1 PLRLAVGHRRVHER
15 GVGWNRGTAMSQ
27 LYELSR
33 PFPAG
38 LVKQKPGKFAASYVE
53 HSVISQRLLE
63 VVGPHD
69 FAIDRVVT
77 NPDGVVS
84 GCTATLT
91 VEVDGR
97 RVAVTE
103 VGDVE
108 HPGANNGAN
117 LKNAASDALK
127 RCAMRLGVGLH
138 LWSQD
143 NYYLDKALEK
153 REQSDG

>member
-1 PLRLAVGHRRVHER
+1 
-15 GVGWNRGTAMSQ
+15 MSEQ
-27 LYELSR
+27 LYELAR
-33 PFPAG
+33 PFPDR

-63 VVGPHD
+63 VVGAHTFTVDTP
-69 FAIDRVVT
+69 VL
-77 NPDGVVS
+77 NPDGVIV
-84 GCTATLT
+84 GCLATLE
-91 VEVDGR
+91 VMVDGDF
-97 RVAVTE
+97 VTITE

-108 HPGANNGAN
+108 HPGTNNASN

-153 REQSDG
+153 RRVTADE

>member
-1 PLRLAVGHRRVHER
+1 MGE
-15 GVGWNRGTAMSQ
+15 Q
-27 LYELSR
+27 LYELAR
-33 PFPAG
+33 PFPES
-38 LVKQKPGKFAASYVE
+38 LVKAKPGKFAASYVE

-69 FAIDRVVT
+69 FAIDRIVT
-77 NPDGVVS
+77 NPDGVVV
-84 GCTATLT
+84 GCTATLSVT
-91 VEVDGR
+91 VDGR
-97 RVAVTE
+97 MVKVTE

-108 HPGANNGAN
+108 RPGDNNGSN
-117 LKNAASDALK
+117 LKNASSDALK

-153 REQSDG
+153 RRRGESEQ

>member
-1 PLRLAVGHRRVHER
+1 
-15 GVGWNRGTAMSQ
+15 MSEQ
-27 LYELSR
+27 LYELAR
-33 PFPAG
+33 PFPAS

-63 VVGPHD
+63 VVGPHTFTVD
-69 FAIDRVVT
+69 KPVT
-77 NPDGVVS
+77 NPDGQVV
-84 GCTATLT
+84 GCLATL
-91 VEVDGR
+91 ECMVDGEF
-97 RVAVTE
+97 VTITE

-108 HPGANNGAN
+108 HPSPNNGSN

-143 NYYLDKALEK
+143 NYYLDKALQK
-153 REQSDG
+153 RIDAAKEAADE

>member
-1 PLRLAVGHRRVHER
+1 MAYKES
-15 GVGWNRGTAMSQ
+15 TMTQ
-27 LYELSR
+27 LHELSR
-33 PFPAG
+33 PFPDS

-63 VVGPHD
+63 VLGPHD
-69 FAIDRVVT
+69 FAVDRIITSPEGTVV
-77 NPDGVVS
+77 

-97 RVAVTE
+97 RVSITE

-108 HPGANNGAN
+108 RADPNANGTN
-117 LKNAASDALK
+117 LKNAASDAIK

-143 NYYLDKALEK
+143 NYYLDKALAK
-153 REQSDG
+153 REATNG

>member
-1 PLRLAVGHRRVHER
+1 
-15 GVGWNRGTAMSQ
+15 MSEQ

-33 PFPAG
+33 PFPQS

-53 HSVISQRLLE
+53 HSVVSQRLLE

-69 FAIDRVVT
+69 FAIDRIVT
-77 NPDGVVS
+77 SPDGVVV

-97 RVAVTE
+97 RVSITE

-108 HPGANNGAN
+108 RPDPNANGTN
-117 LKNAASDALK
+117 LKNASSDAIK

-143 NYYLDKALEK
+143 NYYLNTALEK
-153 REQSDG
+153 RRENG

>member
-1 PLRLAVGHRRVHER
+1 
-15 GVGWNRGTAMSQ
+15 MSDQ
-27 LYELSR
+27 LYELAR
-33 PFPAG
+33 VFPAS
-38 LVKQKPGKFAASYVE
+38 LVKSKPGKFAASYVE

-69 FAIDRVVT
+69 FAIERIVT
-77 NPDGVVS
+77 NPDGVVV

-91 VEVDGR
+91 VTIDGKQ
-97 RVAVTE
+97 VSITE

-108 HPGANNGAN
+108 RPDPSANGSN
-117 LKNAASDALK
+117 LKTAASDAIK

-153 REQSDG
+153 RRASGE

>member
-1 PLRLAVGHRRVHER
+1 
-15 GVGWNRGTAMSQ
+15 MSEQ
-27 LYELSR
+27 LYELAR
-33 PFPAG
+33 PFPDR

-63 VVGPHD
+63 VVGPHTFTVD
-69 FAIDRVVT
+69 KPVT
-77 NPDGVVS
+77 NPDGVVV
-84 GCTATLT
+84 GCLATL
-91 VEVDGR
+91 ECMVDGDF
-97 RVAVTE
+97 VTITE

-108 HPGANNGAN
+108 HPGTNNASN

-153 REQSDG
+153 RRVVTDE

>member
-1 PLRLAVGHRRVHER
+1 
-15 GVGWNRGTAMSQ
+15 MSEQ

-33 PFPAG
+33 PFPDR

-53 HSVISQRLLE
+53 HSVVSQRLLE

-69 FAIDRVVT
+69 FAIDRIVT
-77 NPDGVVS
+77 SPDGVVV

-97 RVAVTE
+97 RVSITE

-108 HPGANNGAN
+108 RPDPAANGTN
-117 LKNAASDALK
+117 LKNASSDAIK

-143 NYYLDKALEK
+143 NYYLNTALEK
-153 REQSDG
+153 RRGDSA

>member
-1 PLRLAVGHRRVHER
+1 
-15 GVGWNRGTAMSQ
+15 MSDQ

-33 PFPAG
+33 PFPQS

-53 HSVISQRLLE
+53 HSVVSQRLLE

-69 FAIDRVVT
+69 FAIDRIVT
-77 NPDGVVS
+77 SPDGVVQ

-97 RVAVTE
+97 RVSVTE

-108 HPGANNGAN
+108 HPGQNNGSN
-117 LKNAASDALK
+117 LKNASSDALK

-138 LWSQD
+138 LWSGE

-153 REQSDG
+153 RRADG